1 MEDKKPQNKIS
12 NRALEMIMKDVLEG
26 MEELSMR
33 SADLPDSDEIKILHR
48 PQCHHQ
54 KTNHPAIVIDFPMKL
69 RRSA

>member
-1 MEDKKPQNKIS
+1 MEDKKPQNSIS

-48 PQCHHQ
+48 PQCNHPNS
-54 KTNHPAIVIDFPMKL
+54 NHPAIIIDFPMKL